1 MNKKTLFAYIV
12 LIGCIILLVGSYMQW
27 KGNIKSVGGQSPIPI
42 SSNPAGENDESKGK
56 DDKVDESVNPEQ
68 DIERLLALT
77 ANADELVKEV
87 FKSRLESGEQI
98 DFLITGSTAMDDGNP
113 GYAERLQAALKE
125 SYGDSINV
133 AIAKIDGTSEEFI
146 DEQMEEEIDWS
157 KGYDIVLFEPFTL
170 NNNGIVTIEDE
181 HAHINLFRKLL
192 KEQVEDA
199 VVVLQPP
206 YPIYDATYYPT
217 QVEAL
222 QAFANSEG
230 IPYVNHW
237 DAWPDADSVELLDYL
252 EDKKV
257 PNSDGAEVWANALID
272 YFIKE

>member
-27 KGNIKSVGGQSPIPI
+27 KGKITSVGGQSPIPI
-42 SSNPAGENDESKGK
+42 SSTPAGEDDESKEK
-56 DDKVDESVNPEQ
+56 DVESVNSEQ

-77 ANADELVKEV
+77 ANADEQVQEV
-87 FKSRLESGEQI
+87 FKSRLESGEQV
-98 DFLITGSTAMDDGNP
+98 DFLITGSTAIDNGNP
-113 GYAERLQAALKE
+113 GYAERLQTALEE
-125 SYGDSINV
+125 SYGDLINV
-133 AIAKIDGTSEEFI
+133 AIATIDGTSEDFI
-146 DEQMEEEIDWS
+146 SEQMEEEIDLS

-181 HAHINLFRKLL
+181 HAHINQFRELL
-192 KEQVEDA
+192 NEQVEDA
-199 VVVLQPP
+199 VVVLQPS
-206 YPIYDATYYPT
+206 YPIYAATYYPT

-222 QAFANSEG
+222 QAFASSEG
-230 IPYVNHW
+230 IPFVNHW
-237 DAWPDADSVELLDYL
+237 DSWPDFDSEELLNYL

-272 YFIKE
+272 YFIKK